1 MLRDQEG
8 ATAASGRGTP
18 ALSGPFINLYGITR
32 SFWGILVKKSV
43 FLIMAGALL
52 GFPGSEAGAQQIL
65 AGQWQLDTTRSTDL
79 DSALDL
85 HAQNNGLRTYSSIP
99 GGQPTSSGLPGSGG
113 APGVELSTARSPDQA
128 KLVAEVHLLTYGND
142 MFEIVQTDTTV
153 TFHPL
158 NLAYDN
164 VMLTTD
170 GRKRDVEWDWE
181 LDGQLKAEWKGDRL
195 KVERKTDEF
204 QVTEHWSREADT
216 DLLVVEV
223 EVTGRL
229 FQKKLVLRRVYQR
242 RP

>member
-1 MLRDQEG
+1 MQ
-8 ATAASGRGTP
+8 
-18 ALSGPFINLYGITR
+18 
-32 SFWGILVKKSV
+32 KSS
-43 FLIMAGALL
+43 FLIMAVGLL
-52 GFPGSEAGAQQIL
+52 GLPGAEAGAQQTL

-79 DSALDL
+79 DRALDL

-99 GGQPTSSGLPGSGG
+99 GGRPISSGPPGNGG
-113 APGVELSTARSPDQA
+113 APGVDLSTTRSPDQA
-128 KLVAEVHLLTYGND
+128 KLVAEVHLLMYGSD
-142 MFEIVQTDTTV
+142 MFEIVQTDTTI

-164 VMLTTD
+164 VTLTTD

-181 LDGQLKAEWKGDRL
+181 LEGQLKAEWKGDRL

-204 QVTEHWSREADT
+204 QVTEHWSLEADN

-223 EVTGRL
+223 EVKGRL

-242 RP
+242 RS